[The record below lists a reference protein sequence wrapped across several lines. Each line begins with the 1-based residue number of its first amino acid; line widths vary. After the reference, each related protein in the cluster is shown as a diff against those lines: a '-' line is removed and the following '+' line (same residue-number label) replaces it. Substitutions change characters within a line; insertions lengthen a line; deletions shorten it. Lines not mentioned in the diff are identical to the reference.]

1 VRSNL
6 HVNQTSASA
15 LFLTDFRSPLTTPAH
30 FVNTIK
36 HQLFLLDDQPE
47 RVPPVP
53 SVILDDPMS
62 VDLDPQV
69 EDDEDQAEYPT
80 EDVSEDGLVGG

>member
-1 VRSNL
+1 MTRTL
-6 HVNQTSASA
+6 HQPSAP
-15 LFLTDFRSPLTTPAH
+15 TKDFSTIPPLAH

-47 RVPPVP
+47 RVPPIP

-69 EDDEDQAEYPT
+69 EDDEDRAEYPT
-80 EDVSEDGLVGG
+80 EDVGEDGLVGG